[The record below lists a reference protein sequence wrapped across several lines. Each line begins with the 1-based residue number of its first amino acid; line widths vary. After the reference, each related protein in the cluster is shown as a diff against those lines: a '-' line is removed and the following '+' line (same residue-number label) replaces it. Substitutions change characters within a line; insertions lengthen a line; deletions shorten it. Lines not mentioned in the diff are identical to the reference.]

1 MICDLSI
8 VVWHGKRMTM
18 NFGSPY
24 DRVWVGNNQILLFCP
39 FLFTVD
45 FKALCPLPPLFA
57 VYMRIFRYMY
67 PLHESQKLR
76 NASHQAKY
84 HQNITKGGDRFYSYS
99 CLDSHDRLWLITE
112 ASSSPKLLLGK
123 IPDRNNNSGKNPW
136 EN

>member
-45 FKALCPLPPLFA
+45 FKALCPPMAPTKINVCLQSFNNT
-57 VYMRIFRYMY
+57 VISSVIYIQTTRILIYFIIYINIDFLKPSFRRCFPRSKYVRY
-67 PLHESQKLR
+67 LVQLL
-76 NASHQAKY
+76 AAK
-84 HQNITKGGDRFYSYS
+84 
-99 CLDSHDRLWLITE
+99 
-112 ASSSPKLLLGK
+112 K
-123 IPDRNNNSGKNPW
+123 IAMV
-136 EN
+136 ENWAAILN